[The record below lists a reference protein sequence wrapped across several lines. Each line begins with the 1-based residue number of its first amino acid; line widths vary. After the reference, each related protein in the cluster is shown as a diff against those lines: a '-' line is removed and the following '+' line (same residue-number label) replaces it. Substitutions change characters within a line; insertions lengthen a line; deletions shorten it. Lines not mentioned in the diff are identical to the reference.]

1 MIVKGPKD
9 VQIGKL
15 YMYNRWSYGINKL
28 NCGVCVGLSEK
39 SVKFQDP
46 ERSYLSGDE
55 ITFITDS
62 YPKTKYAMIA
72 DYDKRIFNAYNKR
85 IDNIDNDL
93 KAIWEGNIKKQRKKR
108 KKKGFWKRW
117 LWC

>member
-15 YMYNRWSYGINKL
+15 YMYNRWCYGVHKL
-28 NCGVCVGLSEK
+28 ECGVCVGVTETGVTFK
-39 SVKFQDP
+39 DP
-46 ERSYLSGDE
+46 ERPYLSTEDVD
-55 ITFITDS
+55 FISNS
-62 YPKTKYAMIA
+62 YPKIEHTMIA

-85 IDNIDNDL
+85 IDNIVTEL
-93 KAIWEGNIKKQRKKR
+93 KDIWDGKIKRERKR

-117 LWC
+117 FK